1 LDRHR
6 HLSFDGQGRYLITMV
21 PIDSNA
27 PLSLGGPSFHEAQ
40 ERYWRQLYE
49 RFNSPFGQQQ
59 QMFEFDSLNREVTT
73 KASAFVADNA
83 PRMPEDGVAEGLDVA
98 FPNALQR
105 QPSAPESVSG
115 LPFIGSN
122 DLLSRL
128 GLGDAEKLWPPSQ
141 ASRLQVF
148 AEEAEAIERLWA
160 SHADLNRS
168 MDGTGEVGRIRSRRD
183 EAIRFIS
190 ARFYVEFRA
199 AGIPNAVI
207 DAVAVSFARR
217 LEQSLCETSESII
230 TVQAGSRLNSVK
242 HETPASGGQLAGV
255 TPLTFGLV
263 RSGSV
268 VMRVRVDPFGGPTGV
283 PQ

>member
-1 LDRHR
+1 ML
-6 HLSFDGQGRYLITMV
+6 
-21 PIDSNA
+21 PPDSNA
-27 PLSLGGPSFHEAQ
+27 PLSVGAPSFHAAQ

-59 QMFEFDSLNREVTT
+59 QMVEFDSLNREVAM
-73 KASAFVADNA
+73 KASAFVADRGL
-83 PRMPEDGVAEGLDVA
+83 RMPEDGVVEGLDVA
-98 FPNALQR
+98 FPNALPR
-105 QPSAPESVSG
+105 HTSAPESIAGPLATGSG
-115 LPFIGSN
+115 

-141 ASRLQVF
+141 ISRLQVF

-168 MDGTGEVGRIRSRRD
+168 RDETGEVGRIRSRRD

-207 DAVAVSFARR
+207 DSVAVSFARR
-217 LEQSLCETSESII
+217 LEQSLCETNESVI
-230 TVQAGSRLNSVK
+230 TVQTGTRFNSVK

-255 TPLTFGLV
+255 APLTFGLV
-263 RSGSV
+263 RDGSV
-268 VMRVRVDPFGGPTGV
+268 VMRIPVEPFSGPAGV